1 MPRAL
6 DLRLGIDVGGTNTD
20 AVVLDR
26 QDRVLAASKVS
37 TTPDVTSG
45 IASAIA
51 QAVGQGSVPAHR
63 ITHVMLGTTHATNA
77 ILEQRDLQ
85 RVAVVRIGGPA
96 THAIPPLATW
106 PDHLRRTVSAGE
118 VIVPGGLE
126 FDGRELAP
134 FDPDEL
140 ARFLEALEP
149 PIDAVAVTGV
159 FAPVSDRH
167 ERQAEEVVRRVL
179 GEVAVSLSA
188 EIGSVGLLERENA
201 TVLNAALTRVARR
214 FAEALERSLAA
225 SGIDAVTYFTQNDGT
240 LMALDYVLSH
250 PVLTIGSG
258 PANSMRGAAHLTG
271 LDDAVVADIGGTST
285 DVGALSHGFPRQS
298 AIPVEV
304 CGVRT
309 NFRMPD
315 ILSIP
320 LGGGTRIH
328 LAPDGLRLGP
338 DSVGYRLPREALTFG
353 GNTPTLT
360 DAAVFTGRADLGV
373 HPNGTWPREVPW
385 ERALTRADEM
395 LAEAVDRVKVSRRP
409 VPLVMVGGG
418 SIIAPNRIPGVSE
431 IVRPPHFEVANAI
444 GAAIAHVSG
453 QVERVYHLG
462 SWSREVALAEV
473 CQMAADEAVRAGADP
488 ESVQVVDVEELT
500 IAYLTGPALRIR
512 ARAAGALGSL

>member
-1 MPRAL
+1 MPRTV
-6 DLRLGIDVGGTNTD
+6 DLRLGIDVGGTHTD

-26 QDRVLAASKVS
+26 QDRVLAASKVA
-37 TTPDVTSG
+37 TTPEVTSG

-51 QAVGQGSVPAHR
+51 EAVGRGEIPPHR

-85 RVAVVRIGGPA
+85 RVAVVRIGSPA

-106 PDHLRRTVSAGE
+106 PDHLRRAVSAGE
-118 VIVPGGLE
+118 VIVRGGLE
-126 FDGRELAP
+126 FDGRELTC

-140 ARFLEALEP
+140 ARFLATLKP
-149 PIDAVAVTGV
+149 PVDAVAVTSV

-167 ERQAEEVVRRVL
+167 ERAAEEVVRRVL
-179 GEVAVSLSA
+179 GEVPVSLSA
-188 EIGSVGLLERENA
+188 EVGSVGLLERENA
-201 TVLNAALTRVARR
+201 TVLNAVLMRVARR

-225 SGIDAVTYFTQNDGT
+225 NGIDAVTYFTQNDGT

-271 LDDAVVADIGGTST
+271 LSDAVVADIGGTST
-285 DVGALSHGFPRQS
+285 DVGALTNGFPRQS

-304 CGVRT
+304 CGIRT

-328 LAPDGLRLGP
+328 LTPAGLRLGP
-338 DSVGYRLPREALTFG
+338 DSVGYRLRHEACSFG
-353 GNTPTLT
+353 GRTPTIT
-360 DAAVFTGRADLGV
+360 DAAVFVGRADLGL
-373 HPNGTWPREVPW
+373 PLNGTWPRGVPW
-385 ERALTRADEM
+385 AEAMARVDET
-395 LAEAVDRVKVSRRP
+395 LAEAVDRVKMSRRP
-409 VPLVMVGGG
+409 VPLVVVGGG
-418 SIIAPNRIPGVSE
+418 SIIAPDRIPGVGE

-444 GAAIAHVSG
+444 GAAIAPVSG
-453 QVERVYHLG
+453 QVERIYHLG
-462 SWSREVALAEV
+462 TRSREAALAEV
-473 CQMAADEAVRAGADP
+473 GQMAVDEAIRAGADP
-488 ESVQVVDVEELT
+488 QSVQVVDIEELT